1 MGCSNSKKSEEFE
14 ESYEETNTVVQEIKE
29 YLTPD
34 PPPILEPELK
44 FSKLHIRQ
52 HKFQLAILLLPI
64 AYNFR
69 LILLLRLG
77 TLPL

>member
-44 FSKLHIRQ
+44 FPFAQEESISHT
-52 HKFQLAILLLPI
+52 
-64 AYNFR
+64 
-69 LILLLRLG
+69 LILQENSM
-77 TLPL
+77 PFY

>member
-44 FSKLHIRQ
+44 FPFAQENSMP
-52 HKFQLAILLLPI
+52 F
-64 AYNFR
+64 Y
-69 LILLLRLG
+69 
-77 TLPL
+77 